1 MRAAFR
7 QGVKL
12 DEYGRNAHVM
22 DSGRGRLPLV
32 TSGCTYSAPVRRW
45 IFN

>member
-1 MRAAFR
+1 MPAI
-7 QGVKL
+7 
-12 DEYGRNAHVM
+12 NI
-22 DSGRGRLPLV
+22 GRGRLPLV